1 MLILTVIVAVFG
13 IGLLLTGAYFHLN
26 RKTLQSDPVLI
37 SACYLWGGINI
48 AACML

>member
-1 MLILTVIVAVFG
+1 MMILTVIVALFG
-13 IGLLLTGAYFHLN
+13 IGLLLTGAYYQFN
-26 RKTLQSDPVLI
+26 REQLQSDPVLI